1 MLSRGDIC
9 GSDSQGF
16 CSGVRSS
23 DRLVVFRELI
33 LEPPFRMGRLTVIT
47 AGQSLCEFSVGMV
60 IERRTLFQHANQSK
74 WGFLPISEYVG
85 ISGWPG
91 RDGGGNGPEVLS
103 QKNGVNKMRNKSFQL
118 LELFWFFRRRIL

>member
-1 MLSRGDIC
+1 MFAERIHRGSAVGCGLAIGWLSFER
-9 GSDSQGF
+9 SFSNLL
-16 CSGVRSS
+16 SGR
-23 DRLVVFRELI
+23 DAWQVF
-33 LEPPFRMGRLTVIT
+33 T

-60 IERRTLFQHANQSK
+60 IERRTLFQHANQGK
-74 WGFLPISEYVG
+74 WGFLPIGEYVG

-118 LELFWFFRRRIL
+118 LELFWFIRRRILRL